1 MLIRVEHTTSFAY
14 AERIS
19 EAYTELRVRPLSG
32 GGQHCTSFRLVT
44 DPPGVRIRAYRDR
57 LGNHVQHLEVLEDHD
72 RISITAI
79 SEVSTAAVF
88 SDSARDSSPLE
99 LHDYLAPT
107 EYAPFADGLLE
118 LAATAAGEGTE
129 TERAIE
135 VMRAMRSLLV
145 YERGATDVMT
155 RADAALALGRGVC
168 QDFAHVML
176 AACRRAGIP
185 SRYVSGYL
193 YDPQEENEVETHA
206 WVDVL
211 DSQRGWVSI
220 DPTHDREQTEAYIR
234 VAVGRDYADV
244 PPTRG
249 VFKGAAEETLEVAVR
264 MAAV

>member
-1 MLIRVEHTTSFAY
+1 MLIRVEHTTSFTY

-19 EAYTELRVRPLSG
+19 EAYTELRVRPLTG
-32 GGQHCTSFRLVT
+32 GGQQCTSFRIVT
-44 DPPGVRIRAYRDR
+44 DPPGIRVRTYRDR

-79 SEVSTAAVF
+79 SEVSTAAVL
-88 SDSARDSSPLE
+88 SDSAAASSPLE
-99 LHDYLAPT
+99 RRDYLAPT
-107 EYAPFADGLLE
+107 EYAPFAGGLLE
-118 LAATAAGEGTE
+118 LAAAAEGEGTE
-129 TERAIE
+129 TERANG

-155 RADAALALGRGVC
+155 RADAALVLGRGVC

-193 YDPQEENEVETHA
+193 YDPQDDTEVETHA

-220 DPTHDREQTEAYIR
+220 DPTHDREQTEAYVR

-249 VFKGAAEETLEVAVR
+249 VFKGAPEETLQVAVR
-264 MAAV
+264 MAVV

>member
-1 MLIRVEHTTSFAY
+1 MQIRVEHTTSFAY
-14 AERIS
+14 VEPIS
-19 EAYTELRVRPLSG
+19 EAYTELRVRPLSA

-44 DPPGVRIRAYRDR
+44 DPPGVRVRAYVDR
-57 LGNHVQHLEVLEDHD
+57 LGNHVQNLEVLEDHD

-79 SEVSTAAVF
+79 SEVSTATVF
-88 SDSARDSSPLE
+88 SDPARDSSPLE
-99 LHDYLAPT
+99 RHDYLAPT
-107 EYAPFADGLLE
+107 EYAPFADGVLE
-118 LAATAAGEGTE
+118 LAATAEGEGTE
-129 TERAIE
+129 AERATE
-135 VMRAMRSLLV
+135 VMRALRGLLV

-193 YDPQEENEVETHA
+193 YPEDENEVESHA

-211 DSQRGWVSI
+211 DAQRGWVSI
-220 DPTHDREQTEAYIR
+220 DPTHDREQTEAYVR

-249 VFKGAAEETLEVAVR
+249 VFKGTPVETLSVAVR
-264 MAAV
+264 MTAL

>member
-1 MLIRVEHTTSFAY
+1 VLIRVEHTTTFTY
-14 AERIS
+14 AERIT
-19 EAYTELRVRPLSG
+19 EAYTELRVRPLSS

-44 DPPGVRIRAYRDR
+44 DPPGIRVRAYLDR

-79 SEVSTAAVF
+79 SEVTTAAAF
-88 SDSARDSSPLE
+88 SDNARDASPLE
-99 LHDYLAPT
+99 RHDYLAPT
-107 EYAPFADGLLE
+107 EYAPFAAGVLD
-118 LAATAAGEGTE
+118 LAETAAGTGTE
-129 TERAIE
+129 TERATE
-135 VMRAMRSLLV
+135 VMRALRGRMV

-185 SRYVSGYL
+185 ARYVSGHL
-193 YDPQEENEVETHA
+193 YDPQEREAESHA

-220 DPTHDREQTEAYIR
+220 DPTHDREQTEAYVR

-249 VFKGAAEETLEVAVR
+249 VFKGGSQETLEVAVR
-264 MAAV
+264 MVAQ